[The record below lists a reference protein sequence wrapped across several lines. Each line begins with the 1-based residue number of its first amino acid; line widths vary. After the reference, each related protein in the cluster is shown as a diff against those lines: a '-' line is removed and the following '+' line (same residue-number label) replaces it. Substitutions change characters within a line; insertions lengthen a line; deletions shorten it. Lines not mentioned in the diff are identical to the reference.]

1 MTDKKKKRYL
11 EVLEEIKKERNLNV
25 EEEKKKFDNYWK
37 QYEASVQDSTL
48 SRQSSMTAEKTLTTN
63 RTSEDIEKEIKD
75 LESESGRKISFAEEY
90 ARRVKTTEARRESER
105 VKKEIN
111 EEKNNLTDEYNIAWE
126 TEGTKLLN
134 ELDEEGIELLD
145 KYIKEH
151 RKTGLILKGYTES
164 EIKKMAD
171 IRERALNAE
180 MTAKEMEKSV
190 ELAEDHEVIASIL
203 SIGQKNVGGIVAPF
217 DAWGQRIKNPY
228 RKIDTNTRA
237 FLFTNKANAARQEV
251 ASDMGPAGAFLYN
264 TGMSIG
270 DMSLAMLAGNK
281 AAALSGAAKV
291 GSATTLGSMST
302 QAFSDTVIDLTA
314 RGASAEQ
321 AVRGGLAAGAFE
333 ILFEKV
339 SLGNFNKLKQVP
351 ATDLKGFA
359 KNVAKATGVNA
370 SEEMATEAANIIYD
384 TLANGD
390 ISNLELQV
398 KALMEAGYSESEA
411 KEEVK
416 KGFRLQV
423 LEAGLAGG
431 LTGGTLGVAGQAKG
445 TYRASQNSKAIIESE
460 VEKRAGEERKKTAI
474 DNEVEKI
481 IAERSE
487 TFGELSE
494 KEKNAIRE
502 DVINKVE
509 NGKIDYSETEIKD
522 DIIKGIQKQVNE
534 ELDRGELSIDAVE
547 TALAKEEKETIN
559 RLSEELENAKTDEER
574 SRVEAE
580 INKTRLSLA
589 EKMQKSLRSDIRLQE
604 IYKQEMLKSEDIDVV
619 EQKTDSDI
627 TKELIKSAKAVNMN
641 NTRKSHELFD
651 FVNKVAN
658 DIKTNYR
665 FVNDAQL
672 RQLGYEVD
680 GQAVNGLVRK
690 NSDGT
695 YNVLLNVEA
704 GKESQA
710 LAVIIGH
717 ETTHLL
723 ETTEEYSRLKTL
735 LKEYA
740 KSKGE
745 YDSKLESIK
754 KLYKDVDADIE
765 GEVTADLIGEYLL
778 ADEKF
783 VKELSAKEPN
793 IFQKLYNHIKRIV
806 KMATAGSEQQ
816 KRLLKLQ
823 ESFKKAYKEL
833 GSTQKTSEIQ
843 NVNEEI
849 KYHISESFS
858 KEIDKA
864 LNNELGQNSQVKA
877 RDYTPAILVEN
888 GVKDLPMLIT
898 QRHVKTI
905 IYSEAEAKEL
915 GLPTGN
921 RYNYHGLG
929 KDLLVKS
936 IDSMDNPLEI
946 YKQDNDH
953 YLIITDV
960 KDDKDNRVIV
970 PVKVDGKGTYND
982 VYIDE
987 NQILSVYG
995 KKNIEKYIERKKYE
1009 LIYKKDEITLNPGVQ
1024 FPDISNSVN
1033 NSIFNT
1039 EQKSNIK
1046 SQNSAEEVK
1055 YSLKQFEDGRRF
1067 VEVDKDTTSF
1077 DGLTT
1082 REQGALATKIIKEK
1096 FAGKVIGI
1104 DNRVFVNGRSAGEYG
1119 FPVKKLGR
1127 EEHDAKMRASIE
1139 LDNIVDAGF
1148 NFRNEADGKDG
1159 HIHNDVIGG
1168 FDYFDAIFK
1177 IGNKYFQGTINIKNV
1192 EKGKLFKDLTK
1203 IKDVTEDISSSYGE
1217 TPKSTFLRTS
1227 STNSISN
1234 TEQKSNIKYSN
1245 SDEEVKYSLENLSDG
1260 TEYVRAE
1267 KGTFVKDDGTR
1278 ASQREVFNSLVGKTI
1293 RLQDGDVYILKRL
1306 PDKDMYNEL
1315 FRRYPKNVGGI
1326 EDIKALNESVNYN
1339 LEELL
1344 TNSKMQNSNIPDKNE
1359 RHKEQGII
1367 NFDTRTV
1374 SFYDGSNAY
1383 KIDFSIG
1390 VLQNGEKVAYAK
1402 KFYGKDETL
1411 TEKIQANEIGVQQYA
1426 ISRQP
1431 DVNNSISNTE
1441 QKSNIK
1447 SQNSAEEVKY
1457 SLKQFEDGR
1466 RFVEVDQMQERFE
1479 GHNIS
1484 EFPRIAKDIINEKF
1498 VGKVVGID
1506 NKMFVNG
1513 KGRDEYSNP
1522 SKYISGDIYEAK
1534 LRTSGEIDN
1543 LLDAGVNFRNEADGK
1558 DGHIHKNITGG
1569 FDYFDTL
1576 FKIGDRYYE
1585 AVINIMNI
1593 KRGKLFKDVTKIK
1606 DVTQDIMSSYGK
1618 NPKSQFLRTSS
1629 TNSISNTEQKSNIKY
1644 SLAGKRSRT
1653 ADLTM
1658 KQKAAQMLE
1667 EGKSAEEIWY
1677 KTGWKYGNDHEWR
1690 YEIDDSKAIVRTRG
1704 DADLLDNSE
1713 YKRTNELFE
1722 KFLRGEITDKER
1734 TEYIELSKKFN
1745 DKSISKLKQV
1755 LKHDDL
1761 YKAYPQLEDV
1771 NLEIIENEEGAPRG
1785 SFNQIT
1791 NTIKIREDI
1800 FRDEKQ
1806 FKKTLL
1812 HEIQHRIQAIE
1823 DFERGGS
1830 PEKVLNVVRNEFAKY
1845 LENLMPE
1852 DVKKAEEQDAKEG
1865 GDKYRKALV
1874 DGFIKKYYNLK
1885 EIDEK
1890 VKFQFYQNLMGE
1902 REARSVAERA
1912 ELTEEERKGV
1922 YPNYDEGAFR
1932 RGTGDDVFQ
1941 IKQERTGNDK
1951 KTVQVIQDITKE
1963 VGERNDQENK
1973 PLLPTKNRQDSNVL
1987 GSLVGRGI
1995 TDEKVPYKGAF
2006 LNTADSENLDV
2017 KFSLRNKNITEETEI
2032 PYVVN
2037 NQYITVQK
2045 NNKIALAELQD
2056 RVKNLPRGT
2065 YENKATGYKA
2075 DINRRTIGKILNPT
2089 KRFNPWSKSHNYIEN
2104 LNAAAYLPE
2113 LFENAVYLDTHENQ
2127 KKNNGEEFHYFV
2139 APIYMNNKAQRAL
2152 ITARSGE
2159 KYDVLYV
2166 VRVEVIENKEDAQ
2179 AAEQMLSASI
2189 GSPSTITIP
2198 DLIKDVKIYNY
2209 DTQENQKYSP
2219 EDIKYHLSKRG
2230 EDIAPVKGWAIYGK
2244 DVLVKNR
2251 KTGDDIAPV
2260 RGDILPEAGSKTEN
2274 AATVMEDIAP
2284 VRKDIK
2290 PKTTEMS
2297 GDIAPVKATEKITEY
2312 VNTQPRGEEKQR
2324 PLLRS
2329 AIGSTSREIKRL
2341 YGSKYDPTKDI
2352 ARLYKG
2358 IHEGKYNEEEIARIS
2373 TDIGQ
2378 RIVEN
2383 IKSKKVRTDEA
2394 NEVLGLLRQTKVKLD
2409 SEQKTEVEAKY
2420 GSYNE
2425 YRKNMMG
2432 KIILSKDG
2440 TSLEAVWEDWSELY
2454 PDIFD
2459 IDMDPKAMPEELEN
2473 IMSSLQRSYQIEDT
2487 PDAEEVGAE
2496 IYDRFFSIPQRKKTR
2511 AEVQDELF
2519 EGIRKEFEN
2528 NGYDIDE
2535 VFSNA
2540 KSKTTFSSVDNTP
2553 QRFIEKTFGYKAGQ
2567 IINDLTINKEAE
2579 NESKCVRWLNTIT
2592 GKKTGLLPRLSEK
2605 YNIKPG
2611 SKEDAA
2617 VQMYA
2622 EGFYVNKKQEYV
2634 RYGDEELAKD
2644 FPDEQTQENIKK
2656 LARDP
2661 EVRAFYDNTL
2671 RMINETRKRNAYPE
2685 IPKRENYFLHF
2696 HAMEDTFSKIGIPF
2710 NINDIK
2716 LKDLPS
2722 DLNGITAG
2730 LRPGQPYFASANRR
2744 TGIRTTYGALR
2755 GMERYAFAA
2764 GRQIYHIDDIQTL
2777 RAIWKHIADTYG
2789 QAKGLE
2795 NLDELD
2801 RKQQEEQIKRVYD
2814 GHLSTFARFINEQAN
2829 ILAGKTAALDRGF
2842 ESIFGR
2848 KGLAVLNFFDK
2859 QAGRNAVGYNISSA
2873 LTNLVAG
2880 VQGISKMPK
2889 ADAIKAFAQ
2898 TASNKLNNLRGEDDG
2913 FAEQNDFIVR
2923 RKGSSSF
2930 YRTPWQK
2937 ATDRGYVMMQAV
2949 DDITTEFVVRGKYN
2963 EYIRRGMSEADAHEQ
2978 AGKWAAKLLGDRSL
2992 GQMPQ
2997 LYNSKVM
3004 NIFAK
3009 FQLEVRNQLDSML
3022 YDTVKEAEI
3031 DTESISSAKKR
3042 NSIKAA
3048 KITSTLAQLA
3058 VFQHLFG
3065 KAFEA
3070 VTGYNP
3076 AFDIIS
3082 VLMTMLGIGDDE
3094 DSEDTFKDNLE
3105 QAFFELL
3112 EDLPYTSTLTGGRI
3126 PISSML
3132 PVEELVTGKDSYGN
3146 EKSRLKTLLEASPYL
3161 LPAGYGQIKK
3171 TYQGLKMF
3179 DEDLPVKGSYTN
3191 SGNLRYPVEDTVMN
3205 RIQAGLFGQ
3214 YANKNAREYFD
3225 EERIPLK
3232 TKDIEEYKELNIP
3245 IGDYWKY
3252 KDEIKKRDTKPEKV
3266 DYISSLDLP
3275 VSKKNLLANNV
3286 LDRKE
3291 KVDLDG
3297 YEDYGSFEEFDFA
3310 TKNPGEY
3317 SISKTVGGYSSY
3329 KKYREEISSFKADR
3343 DSNGKSISG
3352 TKKAKIVNYINSLN
3366 TSYGSKLI
3374 LYKMQYPS
3382 DDTYNY
3388 EIVEYLNSQQYL
3400 SYNDIKEALEAME
3413 FTVDSEGNV
3422 RW

>member
-423 LEAGLAGG
+423 LEEGLAGG

-1033 NSIFNT
+1033 
-1039 EQKSNIK
+1039 
-1046 SQNSAEEVK
+1046 
-1055 YSLKQFEDGRRF
+1055 
-1067 VEVDKDTTSF
+1067 
-1077 DGLTT
+1077 
-1082 REQGALATKIIKEK
+1082 
-1096 FAGKVIGI
+1096 
-1104 DNRVFVNGRSAGEYG
+1104 
-1119 FPVKKLGR
+1119 
-1127 EEHDAKMRASIE
+1127 
-1139 LDNIVDAGF
+1139 
-1148 NFRNEADGKDG
+1148 
-1159 HIHNDVIGG
+1159 
-1168 FDYFDAIFK
+1168 
-1177 IGNKYFQGTINIKNV
+1177 
-1192 EKGKLFKDLTK
+1192 
-1203 IKDVTEDISSSYGE
+1203 
-1217 TPKSTFLRTS
+1217 
-1227 STNSISN
+1227 
-1234 TEQKSNIKYSN
+1234 
-1245 SDEEVKYSLENLSDG
+1245 
-1260 TEYVRAE
+1260 
-1267 KGTFVKDDGTR
+1267 
-1278 ASQREVFNSLVGKTI
+1278 
-1293 RLQDGDVYILKRL
+1293 
-1306 PDKDMYNEL
+1306 
-1315 FRRYPKNVGGI
+1315 
-1326 EDIKALNESVNYN
+1326 
-1339 LEELL
+1339 
-1344 TNSKMQNSNIPDKNE
+1344 
-1359 RHKEQGII
+1359 
-1367 NFDTRTV
+1367 
-1374 SFYDGSNAY
+1374 
-1383 KIDFSIG
+1383 
-1390 VLQNGEKVAYAK
+1390 
-1402 KFYGKDETL
+1402 
-1411 TEKIQANEIGVQQYA
+1411 
-1426 ISRQP
+1426 
-1431 DVNNSISNTE
+1431 
-1441 QKSNIK
+1441 
-1447 SQNSAEEVKY
+1447 
-1457 SLKQFEDGR
+1457 
-1466 RFVEVDQMQERFE
+1466 
-1479 GHNIS
+1479 
-1484 EFPRIAKDIINEKF
+1484 
-1498 VGKVVGID
+1498 
-1506 NKMFVNG
+1506 
-1513 KGRDEYSNP
+1513 
-1522 SKYISGDIYEAK
+1522 
-1534 LRTSGEIDN
+1534 
-1543 LLDAGVNFRNEADGK
+1543 
-1558 DGHIHKNITGG
+1558 
-1569 FDYFDTL
+1569 
-1576 FKIGDRYYE
+1576 
-1585 AVINIMNI
+1585 
-1593 KRGKLFKDVTKIK
+1593 
-1606 DVTQDIMSSYGK
+1606 
-1618 NPKSQFLRTSS
+1618 
-1629 TNSISNTEQKSNIKY
+1629 NSISNTEQKSNIKY

-2251 KTGDDIAPV
+2251 KMGDDIAPI
-2260 RGDILPEAGSKTEN
+2260 REDILSEVESKTEN
-2274 AATVMEDIAP
+2274 AAPITEDIAP
-2284 VRKDIK
+2284 IREDIK
-2290 PKTTEMS
+2290 PKVSEMS

-2312 VNTQPRGEEKQR
+2312 VNTQPRGEEKRR

-2394 NEVLGLLRQTKVKLD
+2394 NEVFGLLRQTKVKLD

>member
-25 EEEKKKFDNYWK
+25 EEEMKKVDNYWK

-48 SRQSSMTAEKTLTTN
+48 SRQSKLTGNKNDDFKETARAIIKNSLTSGPSSPRYSQSYISGN
-63 RTSEDIEKEIKD
+63 SSEDFEEAADKIRKDISMEANYRQRARLTASEMKKSQKKQKE
-75 LESESGRKISFAEEY
+75 LEQERSNYIINYDATIQAEGE
-90 ARRVKTTEARRESER
+90 
-105 VKKEIN
+105 EILSKLN
-111 EEKNNLTDEYNIAWE
+111 EEEMKSLDLYVKA
-126 TEGTKLLN
+126 EGAPLLK
-134 ELDEEGIELLD
+134 DD
-145 KYIKEH
+145 YIK
-151 RKTGLILKGYTES
+151 GLREKGYTEK
-164 EIKKMAD
+164 EIEKAAD
-171 IRERALNAE
+171 VRKRQLDAIKTAE
-180 MTAKEMEKSV
+180 EMEKSAKF
-190 ELAEDHEVIASIL
+190 AEEHEVLASIL
-203 SIGQKNVGGIVAPF
+203 SVPQKFIGGIASAGSSIMQYF
-217 DAWGQRIKNPY
+217 DDPY
-228 RKIDTNTRA
+228 RSINTNTGA
-237 FLFTNKANAARQEV
+237 FLLTNKANAARQEV
-251 ASDMGPAGAFLYN
+251 ASDMGSVGAFLYN

-270 DMSLAMLAGNK
+270 DMSLSMLAGNK

-291 GSATTLGSMST
+291 GSATTLGSMGV

-314 RGASAEQ
+314 RGANAEQ
-321 AVRGGLAAGAFE
+321 AMQGGLAAGTFE

-351 ATDLKGFA
+351 ATELKGFV
-359 KNVAKATGVNA
+359 KNVAKSIGVNA
-370 SEEMATEAANIIYD
+370 SEEVFTEAANIIYD

-398 KALMEAGYSESEA
+398 KALMEEGYSESEA
-411 KEEVK
+411 RSKVWGK
-416 KGFRLQV
+416 FGLQV

-445 TYRASQNSKAIIESE
+445 TYRASQNSRAIIESE

-509 NGKIDYSETEIKD
+509 NGEIDYSETEIKD

-574 SRVEAE
+574 SIIEAE

-765 GEVTADLIGEYLL
+765 GEVTADLIGRYLL
-778 ADEKF
+778 TDEKF
-783 VKELSAKEPN
+783 VKELSVKEPN

-816 KRLLKLQ
+816 KQLLKLQ

-833 GSTQKTSEIQ
+833 GSTQKTSE
-843 NVNEEI
+843 
-849 KYHISESFS
+849 
-858 KEIDKA
+858 A
-864 LNNELGQNSQVKA
+864 
-877 RDYTPAILVEN
+877 
-888 GVKDLPMLIT
+888 
-898 QRHVKTI
+898 
-905 IYSEAEAKEL
+905 
-915 GLPTGN
+915 
-921 RYNYHGLG
+921 
-929 KDLLVKS
+929 KS
-936 IDSMDNPLEI
+936 IDGEISTELER
-946 YKQDNDH
+946 
-953 YLIITDV
+953 T
-960 KDDKDNRVIV
+960 
-970 PVKVDGKGTYND
+970 
-982 VYIDE
+982 
-987 NQILSVYG
+987 
-995 KKNIEKYIERKKYE
+995 
-1009 LIYKKDEITLNPGVQ
+1009 
-1024 FPDISNSVN
+1024 IS
-1033 NSIFNT
+1033 
-1039 EQKSNIK
+1039 
-1046 SQNSAEEVK
+1046 EEVK

-1067 VEVDKDTTSF
+1067 VEVDLEQNQF
-1077 DGLTT
+1077 DGLSD
-1082 REQGALATKIIKEK
+1082 REKGKLATKIIKQK
-1096 FAGKVIGI
+1096 FMGKVIGSE
-1104 DNRVFVNGRSAGEYG
+1104 NKAYVNSKGAEEYG
-1119 FPVKKLGR
+1119 FPLVKLTPEK
-1127 EEHDAKMRASIE
+1127 HDAKMRASTE
-1139 LDNIVDAGF
+1139 LDNLLDAGF
-1148 NFRNEADGKDG
+1148 NFRSEADGKDG
-1159 HIHNDVIGG
+1159 HIHGKAVKGFNYFDVI
-1168 FDYFDAIFK
+1168 FK
-1177 IGNKYFQGTINIKNV
+1177 VGDNY
-1192 EKGKLFKDLTK
+1192 
-1203 IKDVTEDISSSYGE
+1203 
-1217 TPKSTFLRTS
+1217 
-1227 STNSISN
+1227 
-1234 TEQKSNIKYSN
+1234 YS
-1245 SDEEVKYSLENLSDG
+1245 G
-1260 TEYVRAE
+1260 
-1267 KGTFVKDDGTR
+1267 
-1278 ASQREVFNSLVGKTI
+1278 
-1293 RLQDGDVYILKRL
+1293 
-1306 PDKDMYNEL
+1306 
-1315 FRRYPKNVGGI
+1315 
-1326 EDIKALNESVNYN
+1326 
-1339 LEELL
+1339 
-1344 TNSKMQNSNIPDKNE
+1344 
-1359 RHKEQGII
+1359 
-1367 NFDTRTV
+1367 
-1374 SFYDGSNAY
+1374 
-1383 KIDFSIG
+1383 
-1390 VLQNGEKVAYAK
+1390 
-1402 KFYGKDETL
+1402 
-1411 TEKIQANEIGVQQYA
+1411 
-1426 ISRQP
+1426 
-1431 DVNNSISNTE
+1431 
-1441 QKSNIK
+1441 
-1447 SQNSAEEVKY
+1447 
-1457 SLKQFEDGR
+1457 
-1466 RFVEVDQMQERFE
+1466 
-1479 GHNIS
+1479 
-1484 EFPRIAKDIINEKF
+1484 
-1498 VGKVVGID
+1498 
-1506 NKMFVNG
+1506 
-1513 KGRDEYSNP
+1513 
-1522 SKYISGDIYEAK
+1522 
-1534 LRTSGEIDN
+1534 
-1543 LLDAGVNFRNEADGK
+1543 
-1558 DGHIHKNITGG
+1558 
-1569 FDYFDTL
+1569 
-1576 FKIGDRYYE
+1576 
-1585 AVINIMNI
+1585 VINIADTQ
-1593 KRGKLFKDVTKIK
+1593 RGLLFKDVTKIK
-1606 DVTQDIMSSYGK
+1606 DVTKDTLDSYGEK
-1618 NPKSQFLRTSS
+1618 PQTQFLRTSS

-1644 SLAGKRSRT
+1644 SIAGEKALNKNNEYLKQAKVMELAGKTS
-1653 ADLTM
+1653 
-1658 KQKAAQMLE
+1658 
-1667 EGKSAEEIWY
+1667 EEIR
-1677 KTGWKYGNDHEWR
+1677 KDTGWFRGLDNKWR
-1690 YEIDDSKAIVRTRG
+1690 FEIDSSEMKVDTKGKFHRNPDISRYQTLLEKAYFTGTATEAEIKELQQLDKTLKGALTEPKKLG
-1704 DADLLDNSE
+1704 DLID
-1713 YKRTNELFE
+1713 
-1722 KFLRGEITDKER
+1722 
-1734 TEYIELSKKFN
+1734 
-1745 DKSISKLKQV
+1745 
-1755 LKHDDL
+1755 
-1761 YKAYPQLEDV
+1761 YPQLLEAYPDLADV
-1771 NLEIIENEEGAPRG
+1771 NIVFSEDLGEIKGTYSSKRNEIVINKSLKSNMKEL
-1785 SFNQIT
+1785 
-1791 NTIKIREDI
+1791 
-1800 FRDEKQ
+1800 KQ
-1806 FKKTLL
+1806 TLL
-1812 HEIQHRIQAIE
+1812 HEMQHA
-1823 DFERGGS
+1823 
-1830 PEKVLNVVRNEFAKY
+1830 
-1845 LENLMPE
+1845 
-1852 DVKKAEEQDAKEG
+1852 
-1865 GDKYRKALV
+1865 
-1874 DGFIKKYYNLK
+1874 
-1885 EIDEK
+1885 
-1890 VKFQFYQNLMGE
+1890 
-1902 REARSVAERA
+1902 
-1912 ELTEEERKGV
+1912 
-1922 YPNYDEGAFR
+1922 
-1932 RGTGDDVFQ
+1932 
-1941 IKQERTGNDK
+1941 
-1951 KTVQVIQDITKE
+1951 IQDIEGFAKGSNTIGLDYWNSA
-1963 VGERNDQENK
+1963 GEIEARDVANRLSLNEQQRKDVRPDIDND
-1973 PLLPTKNRQDSNVL
+1973 SA
-1987 GSLVGRGI
+1987 I
-1995 TDEKVPYKGAF
+1995 
-2006 LNTADSENLDV
+2006 V
-2017 KFSLRNKNITEETEI
+2017 KFSLRNKNITEDTEI

-2037 NQYITVQK
+2037 DSYITVQK

-2075 DINRRTIGKILNPT
+2075 DINRTTIGKILNPT
-2089 KRFNPWSKSHNYIEN
+2089 NNNGHVKWSKKYINN
-2104 LNAAAYLPE
+2104 LNAATQLPE
-2113 LFENAVYLDTHENQ
+2113 LFKNAVYVDTKENQ
-2127 KKNNGEEFHYFV
+2127 KSKNTGKEILGYHHFI
-2139 APIYMNNKAQRAL
+2139 APIYMNGEEYRVR
-2152 ITARSGE
+2152 IVARE
-2159 KYDVLYV
+2159 KEKSDTLYIV
-2166 VRVEVIENKEDAQ
+2166 ETEILPLKDGVRM
-2179 AAEQMLSASI
+2179 AAGQMPPTLGAT
-2189 GSPSTITIP
+2189 PSTITIP

-2209 DTQENQKYSP
+2209 DTQENQEYTP
-2219 EDIKYHLSKRG
+2219 EDIRYHLSKRG
-2230 EDIAPVKGWAIYGK
+2230 ENITPVKGWGFYGEEIF
-2244 DVLVKNR
+2244 VKNR

-3161 LPAGYGQIKK
+3161 LPAGYGQVKK

>member
-48 SRQSSMTAEKTLTTN
+48 SRQSSMTGNKTDDFKETARAIIENSLKSGPSSPRYSQSYISGN
-63 RTSEDIEKEIKD
+63 SSEDFEEAADKIRKDISMEANYRQRARLTASEMKKSQKKQKE
-75 LESESGRKISFAEEY
+75 LEQERSNYIINYDATIQAEGE
-90 ARRVKTTEARRESER
+90 
-105 VKKEIN
+105 EILSKLN
-111 EEKNNLTDEYNIAWE
+111 EEEMKSLDLYVKS
-126 TEGTKLLN
+126 EGAPLLK
-134 ELDEEGIELLD
+134 DD
-145 KYIKEH
+145 YIK
-151 RKTGLILKGYTES
+151 GLREKGYTEK
-164 EIKKMAD
+164 EIEKAAD
-171 IRERALNAE
+171 VRKRQLDAIKTAE
-180 MTAKEMEKSV
+180 EMEKSAKF
-190 ELAEDHEVIASIL
+190 AEEHEVLASIL
-203 SIGQKNVGGIVAPF
+203 SVPQKFIGGIASAGSSIMQYF
-217 DAWGQRIKNPY
+217 DDPY
-228 RKIDTNTRA
+228 RSINTNTGA
-237 FLFTNKANAARQEV
+237 FLLTNKANAARQEV
-251 ASDMGPAGAFLYN
+251 ASDMGSVGAFLYN

-291 GSATTLGSMST
+291 GSATTLGSMGV

-314 RGASAEQ
+314 RGANAEQ
-321 AVRGGLAAGAFE
+321 AMQGGLAAGTFE

-351 ATDLKGFA
+351 ATELKGFV
-359 KNVAKATGVNA
+359 KNVAKSIGVNA
-370 SEEMATEAANIIYD
+370 SEEMFTEAANIIYD

-494 KEKNAIRE
+494 KEKNVIRE

-509 NGKIDYSETEIKD
+509 NGEIDYSETEIKD

-665 FVNDAQL
+665 IVNDAQL

-816 KRLLKLQ
+816 KQLLKLQ

-833 GSTQKTSEIQ
+833 GSTQKTSE
-843 NVNEEI
+843 
-849 KYHISESFS
+849 
-858 KEIDKA
+858 A
-864 LNNELGQNSQVKA
+864 
-877 RDYTPAILVEN
+877 
-888 GVKDLPMLIT
+888 
-898 QRHVKTI
+898 
-905 IYSEAEAKEL
+905 
-915 GLPTGN
+915 
-921 RYNYHGLG
+921 
-929 KDLLVKS
+929 KS
-936 IDSMDNPLEI
+936 IDGEI
-946 YKQDNDH
+946 S
-953 YLIITDV
+953 T
-960 KDDKDNRVIV
+960 
-970 PVKVDGKGTYND
+970 
-982 VYIDE
+982 
-987 NQILSVYG
+987 
-995 KKNIEKYIERKKYE
+995 E
-1009 LIYKKDEITLNPGVQ
+1009 L
-1024 FPDISNSVN
+1024 
-1033 NSIFNT
+1033 
-1039 EQKSNIK
+1039 
-1046 SQNSAEEVK
+1046 
-1055 YSLKQFEDGRRF
+1055 GR
-1067 VEVDKDTTSF
+1067 TTS
-1077 DGLTT
+1077 
-1082 REQGALATKIIKEK
+1082 
-1096 FAGKVIGI
+1096 
-1104 DNRVFVNGRSAGEYG
+1104 
-1119 FPVKKLGR
+1119 
-1127 EEHDAKMRASIE
+1127 
-1139 LDNIVDAGF
+1139 
-1148 NFRNEADGKDG
+1148 
-1159 HIHNDVIGG
+1159 
-1168 FDYFDAIFK
+1168 
-1177 IGNKYFQGTINIKNV
+1177 
-1192 EKGKLFKDLTK
+1192 
-1203 IKDVTEDISSSYGE
+1203 
-1217 TPKSTFLRTS
+1217 
-1227 STNSISN
+1227 
-1234 TEQKSNIKYSN
+1234 
-1245 SDEEVKYSLENLSDG
+1245 
-1260 TEYVRAE
+1260 
-1267 KGTFVKDDGTR
+1267 
-1278 ASQREVFNSLVGKTI
+1278 
-1293 RLQDGDVYILKRL
+1293 
-1306 PDKDMYNEL
+1306 
-1315 FRRYPKNVGGI
+1315 
-1326 EDIKALNESVNYN
+1326 
-1339 LEELL
+1339 
-1344 TNSKMQNSNIPDKNE
+1344 
-1359 RHKEQGII
+1359 
-1367 NFDTRTV
+1367 
-1374 SFYDGSNAY
+1374 
-1383 KIDFSIG
+1383 
-1390 VLQNGEKVAYAK
+1390 
-1402 KFYGKDETL
+1402 
-1411 TEKIQANEIGVQQYA
+1411 
-1426 ISRQP
+1426 
-1431 DVNNSISNTE
+1431 
-1441 QKSNIK
+1441 
-1447 SQNSAEEVKY
+1447 EEVKY

-1644 SLAGKRSRT
+1644 SIAGEKALNKNNEYLKQAKVMELAGKTS
-1653 ADLTM
+1653 
-1658 KQKAAQMLE
+1658 
-1667 EGKSAEEIWY
+1667 EEIR
-1677 KTGWKYGNDHEWR
+1677 KDTGWF
-1690 YEIDDSKAIVRTRG
+1690 RG
-1704 DADLLDNSE
+1704 LDNKWRFEINSSE
-1713 YKRTNELFE
+1713 MKVDTKGKFHRNPDISRYQTLLEKAYFTGTATEAEIKELQQ
-1722 KFLRGEITDKER
+1722 LDKTLKGAL
-1734 TEYIELSKKFN
+1734 TEPKK
-1745 DKSISKLKQV
+1745 LG
-1755 LKHDDL
+1755 DL
-1761 YKAYPQLEDV
+1761 IDYPQLLEAYPDLADV
-1771 NLEIIENEEGAPRG
+1771 NIVFSEDLGEIKGTYSSKRNEIVINKSLKSNMKEL
-1785 SFNQIT
+1785 
-1791 NTIKIREDI
+1791 
-1800 FRDEKQ
+1800 KQ
-1806 FKKTLL
+1806 TLL
-1812 HEIQHRIQAIE
+1812 HEMQHAIQDIEGFAKGSNTIGLDYWNSAGEIEARDVANRLGLNEQQRKDVRPDIDNDSAIVKFSLKSPTKDTKGRSLATEQQSFYKNVSPLLKDESGNLKVYYHGTGRADRVGTFFDPERATSGPMAFFTDDAQIAVRYSKDKQDTSLAYDSEYDSYETQFRVDIDGESRPIQDLWYKMSQSQRQELIEKAKHIVANEDDGMPEIDISQNRGLGNYDDFLLGENQGNGISALIDSWLNDGNLFGEEERFVDVLRLAGIDNVQYLDPKYREEKVYETYLNITNPLDTSQIDE
-1823 DFERGGS
+1823 DFI
-1830 PEKVLNVVRNEFAKY
+1830 
-1845 LENLMPE
+1845 
-1852 DVKKAEEQDAKEG
+1852 D
-1865 GDKYRKALV
+1865 ALV
-1874 DGFIKKYYNLK
+1874 DYVKNTDVNIHNKEKASAYMWDKNGINIYDWIDILK
-1885 EIDEK
+1885 DDVE
-1890 VKFQFYQNLMGE
+1890 
-1902 REARSVAERA
+1902 
-1912 ELTEEERKGV
+1912 
-1922 YPNYDEGAFR
+1922 
-1932 RGTGDDVFQ
+1932 RGTTHAWTIIPDVVTDFLKDELNIDGIVDRGGKNGGDTHQVVIPFYSNQ
-1941 IKQERTGNDK
+1941 IKDVSNK
-1951 KTVQVIQDITKE
+1951 K
-1963 VGERNDQENK
+1963 
-1973 PLLPTKNRQDSNVL
+1973 P
-1987 GSLVGRGI
+1987 
-1995 TDEKVPYKGAF
+1995 
-2006 LNTADSENLDV
+2006 TADPDIR
-2017 KFSLRNKNITEETEI
+2017 FSLRNKNITEETEI

-2045 NNKIALAELQD
+2045 NNNIALAELQD

-2209 DTQENQKYSP
+2209 DTQENQEYTP

-2251 KTGDDIAPV
+2251 KTGDDIAPI
-2260 RGDILPEAGSKTEN
+2260 REDILSEVESKTEN

-2383 IKSKKVRTDEA
+2383 VKSKKVRTDEA

-2528 NGYDIDE
+2528 NGYDVDE

>member
-1 MTDKKKKRYL
+1 
-11 EVLEEIKKERNLNV
+11 
-25 EEEKKKFDNYWK
+25 
-37 QYEASVQDSTL
+37 
-48 SRQSSMTAEKTLTTN
+48 
-63 RTSEDIEKEIKD
+63 
-75 LESESGRKISFAEEY
+75 
-90 ARRVKTTEARRESER
+90 
-105 VKKEIN
+105 
-111 EEKNNLTDEYNIAWE
+111 
-126 TEGTKLLN
+126 
-134 ELDEEGIELLD
+134 
-145 KYIKEH
+145 
-151 RKTGLILKGYTES
+151 
-164 EIKKMAD
+164 
-171 IRERALNAE
+171 
-180 MTAKEMEKSV
+180 
-190 ELAEDHEVIASIL
+190 
-203 SIGQKNVGGIVAPF
+203 
-217 DAWGQRIKNPY
+217 
-228 RKIDTNTRA
+228 
-237 FLFTNKANAARQEV
+237 
-251 ASDMGPAGAFLYN
+251 
-264 TGMSIG
+264 
-270 DMSLAMLAGNK
+270 
-281 AAALSGAAKV
+281 
-291 GSATTLGSMST
+291 
-302 QAFSDTVIDLTA
+302 
-314 RGASAEQ
+314 
-321 AVRGGLAAGAFE
+321 
-333 ILFEKV
+333 
-339 SLGNFNKLKQVP
+339 
-351 ATDLKGFA
+351 
-359 KNVAKATGVNA
+359 
-370 SEEMATEAANIIYD
+370 
-384 TLANGD
+384 
-390 ISNLELQV
+390 
-398 KALMEAGYSESEA
+398 
-411 KEEVK
+411 
-416 KGFRLQV
+416 
-423 LEAGLAGG
+423 
-431 LTGGTLGVAGQAKG
+431 
-445 TYRASQNSKAIIESE
+445 
-460 VEKRAGEERKKTAI
+460 
-474 DNEVEKI
+474 
-481 IAERSE
+481 
-487 TFGELSE
+487 
-494 KEKNAIRE
+494 
-502 DVINKVE
+502 
-509 NGKIDYSETEIKD
+509 
-522 DIIKGIQKQVNE
+522 
-534 ELDRGELSIDAVE
+534 
-547 TALAKEEKETIN
+547 
-559 RLSEELENAKTDEER
+559 
-574 SRVEAE
+574 
-580 INKTRLSLA
+580 
-589 EKMQKSLRSDIRLQE
+589 
-604 IYKQEMLKSEDIDVV
+604 
-619 EQKTDSDI
+619 
-627 TKELIKSAKAVNMN
+627 
-641 NTRKSHELFD
+641 
-651 FVNKVAN
+651 
-658 DIKTNYR
+658 
-665 FVNDAQL
+665 
-672 RQLGYEVD
+672 
-680 GQAVNGLVRK
+680 
-690 NSDGT
+690 
-695 YNVLLNVEA
+695 
-704 GKESQA
+704 
-710 LAVIIGH
+710 
-717 ETTHLL
+717 
-723 ETTEEYSRLKTL
+723 
-735 LKEYA
+735 
-740 KSKGE
+740 
-745 YDSKLESIK
+745 
-754 KLYKDVDADIE
+754 
-765 GEVTADLIGEYLL
+765 
-778 ADEKF
+778 
-783 VKELSAKEPN
+783 
-793 IFQKLYNHIKRIV
+793 
-806 KMATAGSEQQ
+806 
-816 KRLLKLQ
+816 
-823 ESFKKAYKEL
+823 
-833 GSTQKTSEIQ
+833 
-843 NVNEEI
+843 
-849 KYHISESFS
+849 
-858 KEIDKA
+858 
-864 LNNELGQNSQVKA
+864 
-877 RDYTPAILVEN
+877 
-888 GVKDLPMLIT
+888 
-898 QRHVKTI
+898 
-905 IYSEAEAKEL
+905 
-915 GLPTGN
+915 
-921 RYNYHGLG
+921 
-929 KDLLVKS
+929 
-936 IDSMDNPLEI
+936 
-946 YKQDNDH
+946 
-953 YLIITDV
+953 
-960 KDDKDNRVIV
+960 
-970 PVKVDGKGTYND
+970 
-982 VYIDE
+982 
-987 NQILSVYG
+987 
-995 KKNIEKYIERKKYE
+995 
-1009 LIYKKDEITLNPGVQ
+1009 
-1024 FPDISNSVN
+1024 
-1033 NSIFNT
+1033 
-1039 EQKSNIK
+1039 
-1046 SQNSAEEVK
+1046 
-1055 YSLKQFEDGRRF
+1055 
-1067 VEVDKDTTSF
+1067 
-1077 DGLTT
+1077 
-1082 REQGALATKIIKEK
+1082 
-1096 FAGKVIGI
+1096 
-1104 DNRVFVNGRSAGEYG
+1104 
-1119 FPVKKLGR
+1119 
-1127 EEHDAKMRASIE
+1127 
-1139 LDNIVDAGF
+1139 
-1148 NFRNEADGKDG
+1148 
-1159 HIHNDVIGG
+1159 
-1168 FDYFDAIFK
+1168 
-1177 IGNKYFQGTINIKNV
+1177 
-1192 EKGKLFKDLTK
+1192 
-1203 IKDVTEDISSSYGE
+1203 
-1217 TPKSTFLRTS
+1217 
-1227 STNSISN
+1227 
-1234 TEQKSNIKYSN
+1234 
-1245 SDEEVKYSLENLSDG
+1245 
-1260 TEYVRAE
+1260 
-1267 KGTFVKDDGTR
+1267 
-1278 ASQREVFNSLVGKTI
+1278 
-1293 RLQDGDVYILKRL
+1293 
-1306 PDKDMYNEL
+1306 
-1315 FRRYPKNVGGI
+1315 
-1326 EDIKALNESVNYN
+1326 
-1339 LEELL
+1339 
-1344 TNSKMQNSNIPDKNE
+1344 
-1359 RHKEQGII
+1359 
-1367 NFDTRTV
+1367 
-1374 SFYDGSNAY
+1374 
-1383 KIDFSIG
+1383 
-1390 VLQNGEKVAYAK
+1390 
-1402 KFYGKDETL
+1402 
-1411 TEKIQANEIGVQQYA
+1411 
-1426 ISRQP
+1426 
-1431 DVNNSISNTE
+1431 
-1441 QKSNIK
+1441 
-1447 SQNSAEEVKY
+1447 
-1457 SLKQFEDGR
+1457 
-1466 RFVEVDQMQERFE
+1466 
-1479 GHNIS
+1479 
-1484 EFPRIAKDIINEKF
+1484 
-1498 VGKVVGID
+1498 
-1506 NKMFVNG
+1506 
-1513 KGRDEYSNP
+1513 
-1522 SKYISGDIYEAK
+1522 
-1534 LRTSGEIDN
+1534 
-1543 LLDAGVNFRNEADGK
+1543 
-1558 DGHIHKNITGG
+1558 
-1569 FDYFDTL
+1569 
-1576 FKIGDRYYE
+1576 
-1585 AVINIMNI
+1585 
-1593 KRGKLFKDVTKIK
+1593 
-1606 DVTQDIMSSYGK
+1606 
-1618 NPKSQFLRTSS
+1618 
-1629 TNSISNTEQKSNIKY
+1629 
-1644 SLAGKRSRT
+1644 
-1653 ADLTM
+1653 
-1658 KQKAAQMLE
+1658 
-1667 EGKSAEEIWY
+1667 
-1677 KTGWKYGNDHEWR
+1677 
-1690 YEIDDSKAIVRTRG
+1690 
-1704 DADLLDNSE
+1704 
-1713 YKRTNELFE
+1713 
-1722 KFLRGEITDKER
+1722 
-1734 TEYIELSKKFN
+1734 
-1745 DKSISKLKQV
+1745 
-1755 LKHDDL
+1755 
-1761 YKAYPQLEDV
+1761 
-1771 NLEIIENEEGAPRG
+1771 
-1785 SFNQIT
+1785 
-1791 NTIKIREDI
+1791 
-1800 FRDEKQ
+1800 
-1806 FKKTLL
+1806 
-1812 HEIQHRIQAIE
+1812 
-1823 DFERGGS
+1823 
-1830 PEKVLNVVRNEFAKY
+1830 
-1845 LENLMPE
+1845 MPE

-2037 NQYITVQK
+2037 NQYITVQKNNKIALAELQDRVKNLPRGTYENKATGYKANINSNTINKALKPTHKKFNEYGTNYVNNLNAILNLPELFENAVYVDTIENQKSKNANKEIKGFHHFVAPLRMKGEDYRALITAREKENSNTLYVLRVEVMPTEKKMPQVATSSIGSQFTEASSTITIPDLIKDVKIYNYDTQENQEYTPEDIRFSLRNKNITEDAEIPYVVNNSYITVPKNNKIALVELQDRVKNLPRGTYENKATGYKADINSKTIGKILKPKPSFNPWGKNYTDNLNAATQLPELFKNAVYIDTKENQKSKNANKEIKGFHHFVAPITMNGNNYRVMITAREKENSNILYIVDTEIMQNKEEAALPNNMNGNLLTTSSTITIPDLIKDVKIYNYDTQENQEYTSEDIRFSLRNKNITEDTEIPYVVNNQYITVQKNNNIALAELQDRVKNLPRGTYENKATGYKADINRTTIGKILNPTNNNGHVKWSKKYINNLNAATQLPELFKNAVYVDTKENQKSKNTGKEILGYHHFIAPIYMNGEEYRVRIVAREKEKSDTLYIVETEILPLKDGVRMAAGQMPPTLGATPSTITIPDLIKDVKIYNYDTQENQEYTPEDIRFSLRNKNITEDTEIPYVVNNSYITVQK

>member
-1 MTDKKKKRYL
+1 
-11 EVLEEIKKERNLNV
+11 
-25 EEEKKKFDNYWK
+25 
-37 QYEASVQDSTL
+37 
-48 SRQSSMTAEKTLTTN
+48 
-63 RTSEDIEKEIKD
+63 
-75 LESESGRKISFAEEY
+75 
-90 ARRVKTTEARRESER
+90 
-105 VKKEIN
+105 
-111 EEKNNLTDEYNIAWE
+111 
-126 TEGTKLLN
+126 
-134 ELDEEGIELLD
+134 
-145 KYIKEH
+145 
-151 RKTGLILKGYTES
+151 
-164 EIKKMAD
+164 
-171 IRERALNAE
+171 
-180 MTAKEMEKSV
+180 
-190 ELAEDHEVIASIL
+190 
-203 SIGQKNVGGIVAPF
+203 
-217 DAWGQRIKNPY
+217 
-228 RKIDTNTRA
+228 
-237 FLFTNKANAARQEV
+237 
-251 ASDMGPAGAFLYN
+251 
-264 TGMSIG
+264 
-270 DMSLAMLAGNK
+270 
-281 AAALSGAAKV
+281 
-291 GSATTLGSMST
+291 
-302 QAFSDTVIDLTA
+302 
-314 RGASAEQ
+314 
-321 AVRGGLAAGAFE
+321 
-333 ILFEKV
+333 
-339 SLGNFNKLKQVP
+339 
-351 ATDLKGFA
+351 
-359 KNVAKATGVNA
+359 
-370 SEEMATEAANIIYD
+370 
-384 TLANGD
+384 
-390 ISNLELQV
+390 
-398 KALMEAGYSESEA
+398 
-411 KEEVK
+411 
-416 KGFRLQV
+416 
-423 LEAGLAGG
+423 
-431 LTGGTLGVAGQAKG
+431 
-445 TYRASQNSKAIIESE
+445 
-460 VEKRAGEERKKTAI
+460 
-474 DNEVEKI
+474 
-481 IAERSE
+481 
-487 TFGELSE
+487 
-494 KEKNAIRE
+494 
-502 DVINKVE
+502 
-509 NGKIDYSETEIKD
+509 
-522 DIIKGIQKQVNE
+522 
-534 ELDRGELSIDAVE
+534 
-547 TALAKEEKETIN
+547 
-559 RLSEELENAKTDEER
+559 
-574 SRVEAE
+574 
-580 INKTRLSLA
+580 
-589 EKMQKSLRSDIRLQE
+589 
-604 IYKQEMLKSEDIDVV
+604 
-619 EQKTDSDI
+619 
-627 TKELIKSAKAVNMN
+627 
-641 NTRKSHELFD
+641 
-651 FVNKVAN
+651 
-658 DIKTNYR
+658 
-665 FVNDAQL
+665 
-672 RQLGYEVD
+672 
-680 GQAVNGLVRK
+680 
-690 NSDGT
+690 
-695 YNVLLNVEA
+695 
-704 GKESQA
+704 
-710 LAVIIGH
+710 
-717 ETTHLL
+717 
-723 ETTEEYSRLKTL
+723 
-735 LKEYA
+735 
-740 KSKGE
+740 
-745 YDSKLESIK
+745 
-754 KLYKDVDADIE
+754 
-765 GEVTADLIGEYLL
+765 
-778 ADEKF
+778 
-783 VKELSAKEPN
+783 
-793 IFQKLYNHIKRIV
+793 
-806 KMATAGSEQQ
+806 
-816 KRLLKLQ
+816 
-823 ESFKKAYKEL
+823 
-833 GSTQKTSEIQ
+833 
-843 NVNEEI
+843 
-849 KYHISESFS
+849 
-858 KEIDKA
+858 
-864 LNNELGQNSQVKA
+864 
-877 RDYTPAILVEN
+877 
-888 GVKDLPMLIT
+888 
-898 QRHVKTI
+898 
-905 IYSEAEAKEL
+905 
-915 GLPTGN
+915 
-921 RYNYHGLG
+921 
-929 KDLLVKS
+929 
-936 IDSMDNPLEI
+936 
-946 YKQDNDH
+946 
-953 YLIITDV
+953 
-960 KDDKDNRVIV
+960 
-970 PVKVDGKGTYND
+970 
-982 VYIDE
+982 
-987 NQILSVYG
+987 
-995 KKNIEKYIERKKYE
+995 
-1009 LIYKKDEITLNPGVQ
+1009 
-1024 FPDISNSVN
+1024 
-1033 NSIFNT
+1033 
-1039 EQKSNIK
+1039 
-1046 SQNSAEEVK
+1046 
-1055 YSLKQFEDGRRF
+1055 
-1067 VEVDKDTTSF
+1067 
-1077 DGLTT
+1077 
-1082 REQGALATKIIKEK
+1082 
-1096 FAGKVIGI
+1096 
-1104 DNRVFVNGRSAGEYG
+1104 
-1119 FPVKKLGR
+1119 
-1127 EEHDAKMRASIE
+1127 
-1139 LDNIVDAGF
+1139 
-1148 NFRNEADGKDG
+1148 
-1159 HIHNDVIGG
+1159 
-1168 FDYFDAIFK
+1168 
-1177 IGNKYFQGTINIKNV
+1177 
-1192 EKGKLFKDLTK
+1192 
-1203 IKDVTEDISSSYGE
+1203 
-1217 TPKSTFLRTS
+1217 
-1227 STNSISN
+1227 
-1234 TEQKSNIKYSN
+1234 
-1245 SDEEVKYSLENLSDG
+1245 
-1260 TEYVRAE
+1260 
-1267 KGTFVKDDGTR
+1267 
-1278 ASQREVFNSLVGKTI
+1278 
-1293 RLQDGDVYILKRL
+1293 
-1306 PDKDMYNEL
+1306 
-1315 FRRYPKNVGGI
+1315 
-1326 EDIKALNESVNYN
+1326 
-1339 LEELL
+1339 
-1344 TNSKMQNSNIPDKNE
+1344 
-1359 RHKEQGII
+1359 
-1367 NFDTRTV
+1367 
-1374 SFYDGSNAY
+1374 
-1383 KIDFSIG
+1383 
-1390 VLQNGEKVAYAK
+1390 
-1402 KFYGKDETL
+1402 
-1411 TEKIQANEIGVQQYA
+1411 
-1426 ISRQP
+1426 
-1431 DVNNSISNTE
+1431 
-1441 QKSNIK
+1441 
-1447 SQNSAEEVKY
+1447 
-1457 SLKQFEDGR
+1457 
-1466 RFVEVDQMQERFE
+1466 MQERFE

-1745 DKSISKLKQV
+1745 DKSISKLKQA

>member
-25 EEEKKKFDNYWK
+25 EDVKWSKKYINNLNAATQLPELFKNAVYVDTKENQK
-37 QYEASVQDSTL
+37 SKNTG
-48 SRQSSMTAEKTLTTN
+48 
-63 RTSEDIEKEIKD
+63 KEI
-75 LESESGRKISFAEEY
+75 LGYHHFIAPIYMNGEEY
-90 ARRVKTTEARRESER
+90 RVR
-105 VKKEIN
+105 
-111 EEKNNLTDEYNIAWE
+111 
-126 TEGTKLLN
+126 
-134 ELDEEGIELLD
+134 
-145 KYIKEH
+145 
-151 RKTGLILKGYTES
+151 
-164 EIKKMAD
+164 
-171 IRERALNAE
+171 
-180 MTAKEMEKSV
+180 
-190 ELAEDHEVIASIL
+190 
-203 SIGQKNVGGIVAPF
+203 IVA
-217 DAWGQRIKNPY
+217 R
-228 RKIDTNTRA
+228 
-237 FLFTNKANAARQEV
+237 
-251 ASDMGPAGAFLYN
+251 
-264 TGMSIG
+264 
-270 DMSLAMLAGNK
+270 
-281 AAALSGAAKV
+281 
-291 GSATTLGSMST
+291 
-302 QAFSDTVIDLTA
+302 
-314 RGASAEQ
+314 
-321 AVRGGLAAGAFE
+321 
-333 ILFEKV
+333 
-339 SLGNFNKLKQVP
+339 
-351 ATDLKGFA
+351 
-359 KNVAKATGVNA
+359 
-370 SEEMATEAANIIYD
+370 
-384 TLANGD
+384 
-390 ISNLELQV
+390 
-398 KALMEAGYSESEA
+398 
-411 KEEVK
+411 
-416 KGFRLQV
+416 
-423 LEAGLAGG
+423 
-431 LTGGTLGVAGQAKG
+431 
-445 TYRASQNSKAIIESE
+445 
-460 VEKRAGEERKKTAI
+460 
-474 DNEVEKI
+474 
-481 IAERSE
+481 
-487 TFGELSE
+487 E
-494 KEKNAIRE
+494 KEKSDTLYI
-502 DVINKVE
+502 V
-509 NGKIDYSETEIKD
+509 ETEI
-522 DIIKGIQKQVNE
+522 
-534 ELDRGELSIDAVE
+534 
-547 TALAKEEKETIN
+547 
-559 RLSEELENAKTDEER
+559 
-574 SRVEAE
+574 
-580 INKTRLSLA
+580 
-589 EKMQKSLRSDIRLQE
+589 
-604 IYKQEMLKSEDIDVV
+604 
-619 EQKTDSDI
+619 
-627 TKELIKSAKAVNMN
+627 
-641 NTRKSHELFD
+641 
-651 FVNKVAN
+651 
-658 DIKTNYR
+658 
-665 FVNDAQL
+665 
-672 RQLGYEVD
+672 
-680 GQAVNGLVRK
+680 
-690 NSDGT
+690 
-695 YNVLLNVEA
+695 
-704 GKESQA
+704 
-710 LAVIIGH
+710 
-717 ETTHLL
+717 
-723 ETTEEYSRLKTL
+723 
-735 LKEYA
+735 
-740 KSKGE
+740 
-745 YDSKLESIK
+745 
-754 KLYKDVDADIE
+754 
-765 GEVTADLIGEYLL
+765 
-778 ADEKF
+778 
-783 VKELSAKEPN
+783 
-793 IFQKLYNHIKRIV
+793 
-806 KMATAGSEQQ
+806 
-816 KRLLKLQ
+816 
-823 ESFKKAYKEL
+823 
-833 GSTQKTSEIQ
+833 
-843 NVNEEI
+843 
-849 KYHISESFS
+849 
-858 KEIDKA
+858 
-864 LNNELGQNSQVKA
+864 
-877 RDYTPAILVEN
+877 
-888 GVKDLPMLIT
+888 LPL
-898 QRHVKTI
+898 
-905 IYSEAEAKEL
+905 
-915 GLPTGN
+915 
-921 RYNYHGLG
+921 
-929 KDLLVKS
+929 
-936 IDSMDNPLEI
+936 
-946 YKQDNDH
+946 
-953 YLIITDV
+953 
-960 KDDKDNRVIV
+960 
-970 PVKVDGKGTYND
+970 
-982 VYIDE
+982 
-987 NQILSVYG
+987 
-995 KKNIEKYIERKKYE
+995 
-1009 LIYKKDEITLNPGVQ
+1009 
-1024 FPDISNSVN
+1024 
-1033 NSIFNT
+1033 
-1039 EQKSNIK
+1039 
-1046 SQNSAEEVK
+1046 
-1055 YSLKQFEDGRRF
+1055 
-1067 VEVDKDTTSF
+1067 
-1077 DGLTT
+1077 
-1082 REQGALATKIIKEK
+1082 
-1096 FAGKVIGI
+1096 
-1104 DNRVFVNGRSAGEYG
+1104 
-1119 FPVKKLGR
+1119 
-1127 EEHDAKMRASIE
+1127 
-1139 LDNIVDAGF
+1139 
-1148 NFRNEADGKDG
+1148 KDG
-1159 HIHNDVIGG
+1159 VRMAAGQMPPTLG
-1168 FDYFDAIFK
+1168 ATPS
-1177 IGNKYFQGTINIKNV
+1177 TITIP
-1192 EKGKLFKDLTK
+1192 DL
-1203 IKDVTEDISSSYGE
+1203 IKDVKIYNYDTQENQEYTPEDI
-1217 TPKSTFLRTS
+1217 R
-1227 STNSISN
+1227 
-1234 TEQKSNIKYSN
+1234 
-1245 SDEEVKYSLENLSDG
+1245 
-1260 TEYVRAE
+1260 
-1267 KGTFVKDDGTR
+1267 
-1278 ASQREVFNSLVGKTI
+1278 
-1293 RLQDGDVYILKRL
+1293 
-1306 PDKDMYNEL
+1306 
-1315 FRRYPKNVGGI
+1315 
-1326 EDIKALNESVNYN
+1326 
-1339 LEELL
+1339 
-1344 TNSKMQNSNIPDKNE
+1344 
-1359 RHKEQGII
+1359 
-1367 NFDTRTV
+1367 
-1374 SFYDGSNAY
+1374 
-1383 KIDFSIG
+1383 
-1390 VLQNGEKVAYAK
+1390 
-1402 KFYGKDETL
+1402 
-1411 TEKIQANEIGVQQYA
+1411 
-1426 ISRQP
+1426 
-1431 DVNNSISNTE
+1431 
-1441 QKSNIK
+1441 
-1447 SQNSAEEVKY
+1447 
-1457 SLKQFEDGR
+1457 
-1466 RFVEVDQMQERFE
+1466 
-1479 GHNIS
+1479 
-1484 EFPRIAKDIINEKF
+1484 
-1498 VGKVVGID
+1498 
-1506 NKMFVNG
+1506 
-1513 KGRDEYSNP
+1513 
-1522 SKYISGDIYEAK
+1522 
-1534 LRTSGEIDN
+1534 
-1543 LLDAGVNFRNEADGK
+1543 
-1558 DGHIHKNITGG
+1558 
-1569 FDYFDTL
+1569 
-1576 FKIGDRYYE
+1576 
-1585 AVINIMNI
+1585 
-1593 KRGKLFKDVTKIK
+1593 
-1606 DVTQDIMSSYGK
+1606 
-1618 NPKSQFLRTSS
+1618 
-1629 TNSISNTEQKSNIKY
+1629 
-1644 SLAGKRSRT
+1644 
-1653 ADLTM
+1653 
-1658 KQKAAQMLE
+1658 
-1667 EGKSAEEIWY
+1667 
-1677 KTGWKYGNDHEWR
+1677 
-1690 YEIDDSKAIVRTRG
+1690 
-1704 DADLLDNSE
+1704 
-1713 YKRTNELFE
+1713 
-1722 KFLRGEITDKER
+1722 
-1734 TEYIELSKKFN
+1734 
-1745 DKSISKLKQV
+1745 
-1755 LKHDDL
+1755 
-1761 YKAYPQLEDV
+1761 
-1771 NLEIIENEEGAPRG
+1771 
-1785 SFNQIT
+1785 
-1791 NTIKIREDI
+1791 
-1800 FRDEKQ
+1800 
-1806 FKKTLL
+1806 
-1812 HEIQHRIQAIE
+1812 
-1823 DFERGGS
+1823 
-1830 PEKVLNVVRNEFAKY
+1830 
-1845 LENLMPE
+1845 
-1852 DVKKAEEQDAKEG
+1852 
-1865 GDKYRKALV
+1865 
-1874 DGFIKKYYNLK
+1874 
-1885 EIDEK
+1885 
-1890 VKFQFYQNLMGE
+1890 
-1902 REARSVAERA
+1902 
-1912 ELTEEERKGV
+1912 
-1922 YPNYDEGAFR
+1922 
-1932 RGTGDDVFQ
+1932 
-1941 IKQERTGNDK
+1941 
-1951 KTVQVIQDITKE
+1951 
-1963 VGERNDQENK
+1963 
-1973 PLLPTKNRQDSNVL
+1973 
-1987 GSLVGRGI
+1987 
-1995 TDEKVPYKGAF
+1995 
-2006 LNTADSENLDV
+2006 
-2017 KFSLRNKNITEETEI
+2017 FSLRNKNITEDTEI

-2037 NQYITVQK
+2037 NSYITVQK